1 MAEEIIKV
9 KVDLDVEIFNKNAK
23 AMSDALSKVLGKD
36 VEIFNGKIGK
46 TTKLL
51 NDSEK
56 AFNSAGAAANRAG
69 SNLKQTN
76 QQWTN
81 LALVIQDLPYGF
93 RGIQNNLPALVGGFA
108 ALTGPIYLAASAII
122 ALFTAIDSGLIK
134 FGNAI
139 KLNTDFSKEAATMY
153 SNQATEMQSLYRVAT
168 DANRP
173 MQERILAAK
182 ALKEEYPGLLKVYS
196 EEEIALGK
204 AETAYKQLNQVLWQ
218 YAMAKAAGKALDE
231 LAIKQFDI
239 DTRRDKAKTQQQAR
253 EIKAYKE
260 VKALTLDQMSFTQ
273 RLGKTIND
281 LPTAMIQ
288 FPMLLG
294 AMKKSEDILTGIE
307 QEQKILN
314 VEKEKYLKILDD
326 NITAEQK
333 LKDSKEEGKKGKTKI
348 EDNSIALLKS
358 QQQYYKDNII
368 MFAMYEQEIIRRQA
382 DLDIRQA
389 QAEKKSADY
398 IKNIRLKRDQDIINS
413 AKDLSDKLSAIQAKL
428 GEEEGKA
435 LQEEADLIAKGRKMI
450 NDGLLAINQKFL
462 NDDIDSLERANQVR
476 VKLDRG
482 NLRRQIADYQEHIK
496 KLELLR
502 QQALESGTGV
512 DVSGIDKKIKIAQ
525 AAIEGLGST
534 WLEVSKKINTSI
546 TGALSSSFEILGEA
560 IGNALAG
567 KKFDAISALGNTL
580 ATALTEIGKA
590 LIAFAVMEGI
600 ALQLFS
606 NPASWPVALAA
617 GVAAV
622 AAGAYLRAKMGG
634 GAGSGS
640 GGGGSVNYGNVN
652 SATAAG
658 AYMPNRP
665 GFGLFGQSPNST
677 IGNDMSSIANA
688 QNMSANSS
696 TFVLKGQDLLLSVNR
711 AQKASQ
717 LKGQNINLA
726 G

>member
-9 KVDLDVEIFNKNAK
+9 KVDLDVDVFSKNAK
-23 AMSDALSKVLGKD
+23 AMSDALSKILGRE
-36 VEIFNGKIGK
+36 VEIFNGKINK
-46 TTKLL
+46 TAKLIS
-51 NDSEK
+51 DTEK
-56 AFNSAGAAANRAG
+56 ALGGAATAAG
-69 SNLKQTN
+69 KAGNAVKQSN

-93 RGIQNNLPALVGGFA
+93 RGIQNNLPALASSVAGFA
-108 ALTGPIYLAASAII
+108 GPAYLAFSGLVAII
-122 ALFTAIDSGLIK
+122 TAYDMGLFGAKKTTDEFAKSISE
-134 FGNAI
+134 
-139 KLNTDFSKEAATMY
+139 LNTNIKSSINY
-153 SNQATEMQSLYRVAT
+153 SNSNVATLQSLIRIGTDLNNSEAT
-168 DANRP
+168 R
-173 MQERILAAK
+173 K
-182 ALKEEYPGLLKVYS
+182 
-196 EEEIALGK
+196 
-204 AETAYKQLNQVLWQ
+204 
-218 YAMAKAAGKALDE
+218 
-231 LAIKQFDI
+231 
-239 DTRRDKAKTQQQAR
+239 
-253 EIKAYKE
+253 
-260 VKALTLDQMSFTQ
+260 KALTEI
-273 RLGKTIND
+273 K
-281 LPTAMIQ
+281 
-288 FPMLLG
+288 
-294 AMKKSEDILTGIE
+294 DILG
-307 QEQKILN
+307 QVN
-314 VEKEKYLKILDD
+314 
-326 NITAEQK
+326 
-333 LKDSKEEGKKGKTKI
+333 KEEANRITNMGQAILAVNLYTEALRAQQLQEVSGKKIAELQLQLIEKRDLLDKKRRANEREINPLKPFFGDKEVQALQSEIINTEALIRKLEALNEGAI
-348 EDNSIALLKS
+348 KANLNNPFANLNKPTTTNAPKLEDNSIALLKS

-382 DLDIRQA
+382 DLDVRQA
-389 QAEKKSADY
+389 QAEGKKGKY
-398 IKNIRLKRDQDIINS
+398 IQNIIKKRDQDILNS
-413 AKDLSDKLSAIQAKL
+413 AKWLADETLKVQAKL
-428 GEEEGKA
+428 GEEEGKL
-435 LQEEADLIAKGRKMI
+435 LQAEADLIAKGRKMI

-546 TGALSSSFEILGEA
+546 TGLLSSSFEILGDS

-567 KKFDAISALGNTL
+567 KKFDAISALGSTL
-580 ATALTEIGKA
+580 ANALTEIGKA
-590 LIAFAVMEGI
+590 LISFAVMEGI
-600 ALQLFS
+600 ALELFK